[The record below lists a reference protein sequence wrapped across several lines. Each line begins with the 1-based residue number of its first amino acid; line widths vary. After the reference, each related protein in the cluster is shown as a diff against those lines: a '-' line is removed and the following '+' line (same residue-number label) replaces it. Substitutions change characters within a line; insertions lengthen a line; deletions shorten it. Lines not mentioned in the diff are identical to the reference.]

1 MTSEERREMRYQR
14 RKAAREAK
22 KDKTPF
28 EQVFSLENLWKSIKK
43 CFRGVGWKA
52 STQRIKVSQLT
63 TLYTLYKKLY
73 NGTYKSR
80 GFCAFTL
87 KERGKTREILATHI
101 TERIVQKCLCTYL
114 WKGITPC
121 LVKWNSASQ
130 KGRGV
135 KYARDEFKRAFRL
148 RERWVFTFDIHSYF
162 ASIRHDEAKRFLAR
176 RIGDE
181 RILRLCYQFVDEFD
195 GEVGV
200 GLGSEISQVIAIGY
214 LNEIDHEGERRG
226 DYGRYMDDGYFFGE
240 RDEVARF
247 RAFVETSLKK
257 KGLALNE
264 KTQAKKTR
272 SGAVFLKRLHKGRDV
287 RFTAK
292 CRQHLLGRVKL
303 LYSLS
308 RERREAAY
316 NSYRALVLE
325 TTERRERYA
334 MLWG

>member
-1 MTSEERREMRYQR
+1 M
-14 RKAAREAK
+14 
-22 KDKTPF
+22 
-28 EQVFSLENLWKSIKK
+28 
-43 CFRGVGWKA
+43 
-52 STQRIKVSQLT
+52 
-63 TLYTLYKKLY
+63 
-73 NGTYKSR
+73 
-80 GFCAFTL
+80 
-87 KERGKTREILATHI
+87 
-101 TERIVQKCLCTYL
+101 
-114 WKGITPC
+114 ITPC

-176 RIGDE
+176 RIGNE

-226 DYGRYMDDGYFFGE
+226 DYGRYMDDGYFFGD
-240 RDEVARF
+240 RGEVARF
-247 RAFVETSLKK
+247 RAFVETSLEK

-272 SGAVFLKRLHKGRDV
+272 SGAVFLKRLHKGREV

-292 CRQHLLGRVKL
+292 CRQHLLGRVKR